1 MEFILTVIFY
11 YTYTEPNRPPKVHR
25 EQRAS
30 FLECDRARLEAIS
43 KSMPGVQRVSANCV
57 SGRLS
62 KHWADR

>member
-11 YTYTEPNRPPKVHR
+11 YTEPNRPPKVHR

-62 KHWADR
+62 KDWADR